1 MTAPTAARIP
11 DAPESDLDLVV
22 AAEKPVAQGVIRL
35 SPPAGTGLSCRP
47 GSPASTSTPTSP
59 PTSSVSTRCDT
70 TVVAGTV
77 DHRDVLLTPPN
88 GPRTTRCS
96 SASPAPPDA
105 VWFWTCK
112 RTRPCIGGASYEGV

>member
-59 PTSSVSTRCDT
+59 PASSVSTRCDT

-77 DHRDVLLTPPN
+77 DHRDVLLTPAERAAHDTMFLCVSRAA
-88 GPRTTRCS
+88 GRRLVL
-96 SASPAPPDA
+96 DL
-105 VWFWTCK
+105 
-112 RTRPCIGGASYEGV
+112 